1 MSTEKKMRT
10 KHYIFLN
17 VFFYPEFCQCSLD
30 KSVSLKEV
38 QSGNE
43 EHIARV
49 QNYLY
54 TLVQFRG
61 KSFWTV
67 PVSYSYL
74 LTF

>member
-1 MSTEKKMRT
+1 MQKKKNEDKT
-10 KHYIFLN
+10 LYILN

-30 KSVSLKEV
+30 KSLSLKEV

-54 TLVQFRG
+54 ILVQFRG
-61 KSFWTV
+61 KSIWTV